1 MQMKRGGLM
10 VSALASG
17 LQMNGSGA
25 SLDLLQSLVWALV
38 GDIVLC
44 IWARYFTLTV

>member
-17 LQMNGSGA
+17 LNGSGA
-25 SLDLLQSLVWALV
+25 SLDLLQSLVRALV